1 MWIFFLI
8 MINLSW
14 TLLSVCSCHNLICS
28 GDVFVG
34 RRGKDRNEF
43 RMIMY
48 GHYIVKAVFLQLIED
63 YHINRHRTEACTV
76 LLILCIDAFRVVM
89 HHQPATSP
97 ATWLQSSIVY
107 NYYPVKRE
115 SKLYEINLKLPTLS
129 IEDSYILPC
138 PCQFSDG

>member
-1 MWIFFLI
+1 M
-8 MINLSW
+8 
-14 TLLSVCSCHNLICS
+14 
-28 GDVFVG
+28 FVG

-89 HHQPATSP
+89 HQQHHQPLDFKVPLASIT
-97 ATWLQSSIVY
+97 QSKEKV
-107 NYYPVKRE
+107 NYM
-115 SKLYEINLKLPTLS
+115 KL
-129 IEDSYILPC
+129 ILNFQP
-138 PCQFSDG
+138 